1 LTAAFQNNDLQL
13 VLPLPVDFNEFTEAA
28 RQLGL
33 YWLVINEAAPVTR
46 TQKIAKLSDPLQRLV
61 PTELHQIMYEYPGR
75 KLACLTLLKKRHAR
89 ASAPF

>member
-13 VLPLPVDFNEFTEAA
+13 VLPLPVDLNEFTEAA

-46 TQKIAKLSDPLQRLV
+46 T
-61 PTELHQIMYEYPGR
+61 
-75 KLACLTLLKKRHAR
+75 
-89 ASAPF
+89 